1 MLVALV
7 KDREGG
13 LSLAIDGFDLRGP
26 QGTADV
32 ALTERPA

>member
-7 KDREGG
+7 QGREGG
-13 LSLAIDGFDLRGP
+13 LALAVDGFDLRGA